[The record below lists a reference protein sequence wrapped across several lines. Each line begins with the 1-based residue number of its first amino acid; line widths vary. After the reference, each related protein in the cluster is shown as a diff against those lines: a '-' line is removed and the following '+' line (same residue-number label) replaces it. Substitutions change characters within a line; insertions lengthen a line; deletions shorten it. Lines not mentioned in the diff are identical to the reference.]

1 MKPKNEVKMP
11 VDQLDWFS
19 RLLTINPSW
28 SMVSVVLIIAL
39 IWLLSKNTAFTKTI
53 LESITIVKQI
63 RDDQVKSNKERESQS
78 GQIAEIKTE
87 IGAINLSQKDLNS
100 RMERIEKHYP
110 ICLNNSCLNRD
121 SNETIG

>member
-1 MKPKNEVKMP
+1 MP

-63 RDDQVKSNKERESQS
+63 RDDQVKSNKERELQS
-78 GQIAEIKTE
+78 SEISVIKTDVH
-87 IGAINLSQKDLNS
+87 DLKN
-100 RMERIEKHYP
+100 RMERIEKNYP

-121 SNETIG
+121 SHETIG